1 LAPAVYDQRMSVLPA
16 SVRVAVWAT
25 AAYAGRLPLESVALR
40 ALPDID
46 HVEGLTE
53 TLTAWRELG
62 EQVVLVGLP
71 RPGDLSSM
79 PRGGPDLVAAAVAAE
94 ELVYVPGIGGA
105 LVPEVT
111 AYGPDGDQG
120 WQAVWRS
127 HVADPVPVHRVQE
140 VSLGD
145 VELGLRRDLA
155 ELTQELA
162 AVGDQPWDGAGLES
176 LARRDLDQDW
186 GMPDGLAPR
195 AERVIR
201 LAGSVL
207 ALADVGRDT
216 RLQTVAAS
224 TTVQRE
230 RVLARLADRGAHAL
244 ADAAN
249 VAAMDLAGWR

>member
-1 LAPAVYDQRMSVLPA
+1 MAPAVYDQRMSVLPA

-25 AAYAGRLPLESVALR
+25 AAFAGRLPVQGVAAR
-40 ALPDID
+40 ALPDLD
-46 HVEGLTE
+46 HVEGLTD
-53 TLTAWRELG
+53 TLTAWRDLG

-71 RPGDLSSM
+71 RSGDLSSM

-105 LVPEVT
+105 LVPDIT
-111 AYGPDGDQG
+111 PYGPEDDQG
-120 WQAVWRS
+120 WQAVWHP
-127 HVADPVPVHRVQE
+127 HVADPVPVHRVQA

-162 AVGDQPWDGAGLES
+162 TVGDQPWDAAGLES
-176 LARRDLDQDW
+176 LVRRDLDQEW
-186 GMPDGLAPR
+186 GMPSGLAPR

-201 LAGSVL
+201 LAGSML
-207 ALADVGRDT
+207 MLADVGRDA

-249 VAAMDLAGWR
+249 AAVMDLAGWR

>member
-1 LAPAVYDQRMSVLPA
+1 LATAVYDQGMSVLPA
-16 SVRVAVWAT
+16 SVRVAVWAG
-25 AAYAGRLPLESVALR
+25 AAFAGRTSVDEVAAH

-53 TLTAWRELG
+53 TLGLWHDLG
-62 EQVVLVGLP
+62 ERAVLVGLP

-79 PRGGPDLVAAAVAAE
+79 PGGGADLVAAAVAAE

-105 LVPEVT
+105 LVPEIT
-111 AYGPDGDQG
+111 SYGPEADQG
-120 WQAVWRS
+120 WQALWRA
-127 HVADPVPVHRVQE
+127 HPADPVPVHRVQA

-155 ELTQELA
+155 ELTDALA
-162 AVGDQPWDGAGLES
+162 GVADHPWDGAGLEA
-176 LARRDLDQDW
+176 LARRDLAQDW
-186 GMPDGLAPR
+186 GLPEGLSPR

-216 RLQTVAAS
+216 RLQTVASS

-230 RVLARLADRGAHAL
+230 RVLARLGDRGAHAL
-244 ADAAN
+244 TDATN
-249 VAAMDLAGWR
+249 AAVLELVGWR